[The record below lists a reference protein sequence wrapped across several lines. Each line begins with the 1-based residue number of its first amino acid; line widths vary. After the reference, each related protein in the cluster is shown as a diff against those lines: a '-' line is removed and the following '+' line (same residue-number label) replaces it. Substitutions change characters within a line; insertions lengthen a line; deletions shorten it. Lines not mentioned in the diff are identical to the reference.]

1 MSLNPNAPSKSFAAA
16 LIEAVG
22 SKYSYSRKR
31 RDGLD
36 AWQEHIRKSAV
47 AVEGAFY
54 PRRDREL
61 RRAVVPG

>member
-1 MSLNPNAPSKSFAAA
+1 MSLNPSAVSQSFATA
-16 LIEAVG
+16 LLESVG

-31 RDGLD
+31 RDGFD
-36 AWQEHIRKSAV
+36 AWQEHIRKSAASV
-47 AVEGAFY
+47 GSAFA

>member
-1 MSLNPNAPSKSFAAA
+1 MSLNSSAPSKSFAAA
-16 LIEAVG
+16 LIAAVG
-22 SKYSYSRKR
+22 SQYSYSRKR

-47 AVEGAFY
+47 SVGSAFS

>member
-1 MSLNPNAPSKSFAAA
+1 MSLNFNRPATTFAAA

-22 SKYSYSRKR
+22 SRYSYSRKR

-36 AWQEHIRKSAV
+36 AWQEHIRKSATSV
-47 AVEGAFY
+47 GSAFS